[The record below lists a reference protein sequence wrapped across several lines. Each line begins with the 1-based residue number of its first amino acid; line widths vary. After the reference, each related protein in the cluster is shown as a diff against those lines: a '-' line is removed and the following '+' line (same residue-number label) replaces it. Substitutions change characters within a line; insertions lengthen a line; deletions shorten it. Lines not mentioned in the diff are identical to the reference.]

1 MHISHNELM
10 DYLSNFKD
18 NQRES
23 VYKAIL
29 DSNILESAFDTPEG
43 KVILNNPIET
53 ITENVIKI
61 VMACTD
67 SKKTEAS
74 QRVYPMALEI
84 NLAHKTLAKWAKILH
99 EGTKHKKSI
108 KERSNG

>member
-1 MHISHNELM
+1 MHISHDELL
-10 DYLSNFKD
+10 DYLNNFKE

-23 VYKAIL
+23 VYKMIL

-43 KVILNNPIET
+43 KVVLNNPIDV
-53 ITENVIKI
+53 ITDNVLKI

-67 SKKTEAS
+67 TKKTEAS

-84 NLAHKTLAKWAKILH
+84 NLAHKLLTKWAKILAD
-99 EGTKHKKSI
+99 GGKHKTNI
-108 KERSNG
+108 KEKKNG